1 MDPRCVKASP
11 PKVRSKEFFVL
22 TDFYQILSSLCDEIS
37 SHESLLKKIQM
48 IYVTCNIFKLL
59 DINVGVRRGHG
70 GHVDSIEHN
79 GNHIEVEHLPELL
92 RDVVLAQ
99 GVLEGEVELKQVP

>member
-1 MDPRCVKASP
+1 MK
-11 PKVRSKEFFVL
+11 
-22 TDFYQILSSLCDEIS
+22 S

-59 DINVGVRRGHG
+59 DVNVGVRGGHG

-79 GNHIEVEHLPELL
+79 GDHVEVEHLPELL